1 MALDDITARIASH
14 IYEGVMDPAQWYAGL
29 EAIRTANEGALFY
42 HFAVDAR
49 SFAVVSSMQNEQ
61 FPGELIREYELH
73 HAQHDERMP
82 VVMDMAVGQVM
93 YDHEHFSPRQL
104 SRSFIYS
111 DWLPALGYKHTLCA
125 PLFDDGNTREFLSII
140 RPSDHGAYGATN
152 REMITRLMPDL
163 VRATRLRN
171 RMLSLASHAAAGL
184 SAMDALNQCLV
195 VLAPDCHIRYMN
207 PAAERELGAGSSFT
221 VRHGRLAATEPSAH
235 ASLAKAVALAT
246 GQAQHSPARA
256 SILRMAQER
265 INQLCSVLPL
275 QASHV
280 LAQALNATPQALLV
294 WSSPRLLLDTSQL
307 SLALGLS
314 ESEARLALL
323 LTTGQ
328 TVKAFAQLQGCSW
341 HTARSHLKN
350 LMRKTGCSRQVEL
363 MQLLQS
369 LRIG

>member
-1 MALDDITARIASH
+1 MVLDHLTARIASH
-14 IYEGVMDPAQWYAGL
+14 LYEGVMDPAQWYAGL
-29 EAIRTANEGALFY
+29 EAIRLANDGALFY

-49 SFAVVSSMQNEQ
+49 SFAVLSSMQNEQ
-61 FPGELIREYELH
+61 FPADQIREYELH

-82 VVMDMAVGQVM
+82 IVMCMAVGQVM
-93 YDHEHFSPRQL
+93 YDHEHFSAREL

-111 DWLPALGYKHTLCA
+111 DWLPGLGYKHTLCA

-140 RPSDHGAYGATN
+140 RPSDHGAYGTEN
-152 REMITRLMPDL
+152 RDLITRVMPDL
-163 VRATRLRN
+163 LRATRLRN
-171 RMLSLASHAAAGL
+171 RMSSLASHAAAGL
-184 SAMDALNQCLV
+184 SALDALAQCLV
-195 VLAPDCHIRYMN
+195 VLDPDCRIRYMN
-207 PAAERELGAGSSFT
+207 PAAECELAASSGFA
-221 VRHGRLAATEPSAH
+221 VRHGRLVATDPAAQA
-235 ASLAKAVALAT
+235 ALAKAVALAS
-246 GQAQHSPARA
+246 GQVPHSPARA

-275 QASHV
+275 QASHL
-280 LAQALNATPQALLV
+280 LAQSLNATPQALLV
-294 WSSPRLLLDTSQL
+294 WSSPRLLLDTNQL

-350 LMRKTGCSRQVEL
+350 LMRKTGCNRQVEL
-363 MQLLQS
+363 VQLLQS
-369 LRIG
+369 LRLG